1 MEDAATRLKRARI
14 KAGYKTAKAAAER
27 FGWVLSTYRSHEN
40 GQTPIPVPFAT
51 RYARAFRVT
60 PDWLLFNN
68 ERNAVS
74 IDRLLEGKP
83 ARIKRIARRIIEAL
97 LSEDQ

>member
-14 KAGYKTAKAAAER
+14 KAGYKTAKAAADR

-40 GQTPIPVPFAT
+40 GQTPVPVSFAK

-60 PDWLLFNN
+60 PDWLLFDNN
-68 ERNAVS
+68 DATS
-74 IDRLLEGKP
+74 IDQLLEGKP
-83 ARIKRIARRIIEAL
+83 ARIRRIARRLVEAL
-97 LSEDQ
+97 LSEDR